1 MEVGNMALSS
11 PQHIGTCALLL
22 NSDNRVLL
30 GKRKN
35 SYKSGYYGLP
45 GGRVEVGE
53 SLESAIRREILE
65 ETGIEVDHCKY
76 VGVVRETQDGYDF
89 IHFVY
94 VAYNV
99 SAQPKLMEPEKCEGW
114 DWVELDDLGKV
125 LPGHKA
131 AVEMYLGDQ
140 KLVDMGIKK
149 FRK

>member
-1 MEVGNMALSS
+1 MSS
-11 PQHIGTCALLL
+11 QHIGTCALLVNADGL
-22 NSDNRVLL
+22 VLL

-53 SLESAIRREILE
+53 SLESAIKREILE
-65 ETGIEVDHCKY
+65 ETGIKVDSCRY

-94 VAYNV
+94 VVKNV
-99 SAQPKLMEPEKCEGW
+99 DDQPKLMEPEKCEGW
-114 DWVELDDLGKV
+114 NWAELDDLGKI

-131 AVEMYLGDQ
+131 AVEMYLGNQ
-140 KLVDMGIKK
+140 KLIDVGIDQYKE
-149 FRK
+149 

>member
-1 MEVGNMALSS
+1 MN

-22 NSDNRVLL
+22 NSQGLVLL

-53 SLESAIRREILE
+53 SLESAIKREILE
-65 ETGIEVDHCKY
+65 ETGVEVDHCKY

-94 VAYNV
+94 VVKNV
-99 SAQPKLMEPEKCEGW
+99 GYQPKLMEPEKCEGW
-114 DWVELDDLGKV
+114 NWVEIDNLGKI

-131 AVEMYLGDQ
+131 AVEMYLNN
-140 KLVDMGIKK
+140 KTIVDLH
-149 FRK
+149 